1 MSFKSTQNIDS
12 AFRSMRVFMLLVVAG
27 SLMVSMYALYQ
38 NAELSARVQ
47 DKVYVLSNGK
57 AVEVFAAS
65 RKDNIGVEAKD
76 HVARFHE
83 LFFSLDP
90 DEKAIEA
97 TVKKALYLSDGSA
110 KKQYE
115 DLVETGYVG
124 GIISGNVSQQI
135 KVDSVHIN
143 TTTEPYF
150 FRCYATILII
160 RSTSVV
166 TRNLITQGY
175 LRSVARTDHN
185 PHGFLIEKWE
195 TLENRDL
202 KMETR

>member
-1 MSFKSTQNIDS
+1 MFKSTQNIDS
-12 AFRSMRVFMLLVVAG
+12 AFRFMRFFMLLVVAG
-27 SLMVSMYALYQ
+27 SLLVSMYALYQ

-47 DKVYVLSNGK
+47 DKVYVLNNGK

-65 RKDNIGVEAKD
+65 RKDNIVVEAKD
-76 HVARFHE
+76 HVSRFHQ

-90 DEKAIEA
+90 DEKAIA
-97 TVKKALYLSDGSA
+97 TTLKKALYLSDGTA
-110 KKQYE
+110 KKQYD
-115 DLVETGYVG
+115 DLVESGYVA
-124 GIISGNVSQQI
+124 GIISGNVSQHI
-135 KVDSVHIN
+135 NIDSVQVN
-143 TTTEPYF
+143 TVSEPYV
-150 FRCYATILII
+150 FRCYATIVII

-175 LRSVARTDHN
+175 LRNTARSENN

-202 KMETR
+202 KIENR